1 MIGDVD
7 DVVFDDF
14 KAVDDIDD
22 RFRRVEDIADVLE
35 KEVAHKAA
43 PDDFFG
49 VNFARNG
56 QDFFSVERDH
66 FPVVVFAVNGEEV
79 QHFANVPFPRVAVAF
94 AGGRVRA

>member
-1 MIGDVD
+1 MIVDVD

-14 KAVDDIDD
+14 KAVDDIDN
-22 RFRRVEDIADVLE
+22 RFRRAENVADVLE

-56 QDFFSVERDH
+56 KDFFSVERDH
-66 FPVVVFAVNGEEV
+66 FAVVVLAVYWEEV
-79 QHFANVPFPRVAVAF
+79 QQFADMSFPRVAVAF